1 MHTYIDTYNTCI
13 YRYIHVYTCIH
24 IQNYKKCIA
33 LRIIVE
39 LARWQQRKSPKMTW
53 RHSERCWRATTRCPL
68 SKRCRGLISTLRIRC
83 SRFHAYLNFVCI
95 CMILTTLLL
104 LLEILCCEMCCCGP
118 KTSKPVRA
126 TFIVT
131 LMFHLHPNFELINHL
146 YLLLPMRTTD
156 KFNDVIQKKKNKRE
170 IFCRHAI
177 HGDDNAC
184 ASHGYFM
191 VWVLLVRGSM
201 WVQLL
206 ILMNIVFHFCL

>member
-1 MHTYIDTYNTCI
+1 M
-13 YRYIHVYTCIH
+13 V
-24 IQNYKKCIA
+24 KS
-33 LRIIVE
+33 
-39 LARWQQRKSPKMTW
+39 QRKQNERQTKIQSRRKTKMTW
-53 RHSERCWRATTRCPL
+53 RNSERCWRATTRCPL

-83 SRFHAYLNFVCI
+83 SRFHAYLNFVSI

-156 KFNDVIQKKKNKRE
+156 KFNNVIQKSKQTRNILPACYTWWRQRLRFTWLFYGLGPFRARQYVSSV
-170 IFCRHAI
+170 I
-177 HGDDNAC
+177 DTNAHC
-184 ASHGYFM
+184 
-191 VWVLLVRGSM
+191 
-201 WVQLL
+201 
-206 ILMNIVFHFCL
+206 IPHFFVKCTWMLHVIQQFQWIYG

>member
-1 MHTYIDTYNTCI
+1 MAAKEITKDDM
-13 YRYIHVYTCIH
+13 
-24 IQNYKKCIA
+24 
-33 LRIIVE
+33 E
-39 LARWQQRKSPKMTW
+39 
-53 RHSERCWRATTRCPL
+53 
-68 SKRCRGLISTLRIRC
+68 TLRKVLKGDDEMSIVKTMQRLNLDFEDKVQSF
-83 SRFHAYLNFVCI
+83 SRLFEFCLHLHDSDNITFVAWN
-95 CMILTTLLL
+95 
-104 LLEILCCEMCCCGP
+104 LCCEMCCCGP

-191 VWVLLVRGSM
+191 VWVLLVRGSL

-206 ILMNIVFHFCL
+206 ILMNIVFHFFL